1 MSGLRCLHGR
11 RASGRGAVLG
21 LTGVFV
27 ASGVL
32 ACLTGSAAGAAA
44 LNLSPCDSSALSQ
57 PFLPWGDPSEYKLA
71 PDGTFNASGW
81 TLGNGAQIASGTDP
95 IGSGSSAP
103 VLQLVPGASA
113 VSGST
118 CVDAAYPTVRMF
130 VAGTGTVAV
139 SVVYRGFILPAGI
152 ARAGG
157 AWRPTVPMVTW
168 SAIPAAL
175 SAGAANVSLL
185 LTGISGQPVI
195 DDVYIDPWN
204 RG

>member
-1 MSGLRCLHGR
+1 
-11 RASGRGAVLG
+11 
-21 LTGVFV
+21 
-27 ASGVL
+27 
-32 ACLTGSAAGAAA
+32 
-44 LNLSPCDSSALSQ
+44 
-57 PFLPWGDPSEYKLA
+57 
-71 PDGTFNASGW
+71 
-81 TLGNGAQIASGTDP
+81 
-95 IGSGSSAP
+95 
-103 VLQLVPGASA
+103 
-113 VSGST
+113 
-118 CVDAAYPTVRMF
+118 
-130 VAGTGTVAV
+130 V